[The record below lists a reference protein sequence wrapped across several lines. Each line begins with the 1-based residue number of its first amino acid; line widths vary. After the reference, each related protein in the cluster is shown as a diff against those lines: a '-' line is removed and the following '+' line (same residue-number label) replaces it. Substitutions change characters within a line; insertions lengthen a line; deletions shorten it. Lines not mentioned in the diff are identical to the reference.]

1 MGTGRKKEP
10 RGNREVLKV
19 GESGVRGYIDE
30 GGEIKVENCR
40 RKCGENG
47 GKMRETD
54 WRVHR
59 RYHKEDIDV
68 DIGTNT
74 EVETAET
81 EGNGIGDKNRATE
94 EGIDCE
100 IDG

>member
-54 WRVHR
+54 
-59 RYHKEDIDV
+59 
-68 DIGTNT
+68 
-74 EVETAET
+74 
-81 EGNGIGDKNRATE
+81 
-94 EGIDCE
+94 
-100 IDG
+100 

>member
-1 MGTGRKKEP
+1 MAFTTVRYNSIQATKGRDGNEKEEGTKREP

-19 GESGVRGYIDE
+19 GENGVRGYIDE

-54 WRVHR
+54 
-59 RYHKEDIDV
+59 
-68 DIGTNT
+68 
-74 EVETAET
+74 
-81 EGNGIGDKNRATE
+81 
-94 EGIDCE
+94 
-100 IDG
+100 